1 MLGCGS
7 ERELGDPRVAV
18 LTQEEKGSFASL
30 TYTSKKT
37 PGLCL
42 EMNLRANDRA
52 TLLAKLQ
59 HASEVSTYSVTVR
72 HCTEFKFSTGEGTQ

>member
-1 MLGCGS
+1 MLRYGS

-42 EMNLRANDRA
+42 EINLRSNDGA
-52 TLLAKLQ
+52 TVLAKIQ
-59 HASEVSTYSVTVR
+59 HASYMSTYSMTV
-72 HCTEFKFSTGEGTQ
+72 